1 MANTYKSSSEE
12 QQYAENIIFA
22 EIEKVLGITL
32 TKNPKIYLNDN
43 KTHIQPDFYSET
55 NCIVGEIFSHIGNYK
70 VGQSHKIASDI
81 LKMLLLDKVKN
92 KKHRKIF
99 AVCSDEEKNKLENSS
114 SWLSESIKQFE
125 IKIIKID
132 ISDDLKE
139 KILSAQN
146 RQKMVNN

>member
-1 MANTYKSSSEE
+1 
-12 QQYAENIIFA
+12 
-22 EIEKVLGITL
+22 
-32 TKNPKIYLNDN
+32 
-43 KTHIQPDFYSET
+43 
-55 NCIVGEIFSHIGNYK
+55 
-70 VGQSHKIASDI
+70 
-81 LKMLLLDKVKN
+81 MLLLDKVKN
-92 KKHRKIF
+92 KKHSKFF

-146 RQKMVNN
+146 RQKMINN